1 MIKFISG
8 VVVGIFLIAI
18 SLYLIMPR
26 QAFWY
31 AHNYTRHGFL
41 SVNNSFGLE
50 PEYNYVFGA
59 DLTADTEYPHQSKE
73 LILVA
78 NQPIV
83 SLTPSDIRKVCLQP
97 VWYRTDEHLA
107 NFYVQIYLTQSGKNL
122 ISKTL
127 KPLEGK
133 HLSFRINGNELN
145 TFVVS
150 PEKLAQFAT
159 NEISTKYD
167 GDLNFGVPYTSTYVG
182 LVTAHQIAGDGNLQM
197 CEETDTFDM
206 IPHYQEISDEI
217 WASFKHMDELRKD
230 ATERLP

>member
-18 SLYLIMPR
+18 SLYLIVPR

-31 AHNYTRHGFL
+31 AHNYTRYGFL

-50 PEYNYVFGA
+50 PEYNYAFGEDLSA
-59 DLTADTEYPHQSKE
+59 DMKYPYLSKE

-83 SLTPSDIRKVCLQP
+83 SLSPSDIRKVCLQP

-122 ISKTL
+122 ITKTL

-133 HLSFRINGNELN
+133 HLSFRINGNELS

-150 PEKLAQFAT
+150 SEKLAQFAT
-159 NEISTKYD
+159 NEISTAYD
-167 GDLNFGVPYTSTYVG
+167 GDLNFGVPYTSTYAG
-182 LVTAHQIAGDGNLQM
+182 LATAHQIAGEGNLQM
-197 CEETDTFDM
+197 CEETDAFDT
-206 IPHYQEISDEI
+206 IPQYQEISDEI
-217 WASFKHMDELRKD
+217 WATFKHINEQKKE
-230 ATERLP
+230 AAERQQ